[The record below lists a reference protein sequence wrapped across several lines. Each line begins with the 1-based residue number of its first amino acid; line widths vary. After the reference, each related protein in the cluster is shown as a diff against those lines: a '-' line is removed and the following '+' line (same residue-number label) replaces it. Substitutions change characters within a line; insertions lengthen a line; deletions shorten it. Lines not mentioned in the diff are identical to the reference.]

1 MLCPEFP
8 VQVNMHRHSIEKLNI
23 QSSHQ
28 GVMQLGLFFI
38 LPFLSL
44 SPSLS
49 FFFLVLGSGL

>member
-8 VQVNMHRHSIEKLNI
+8 VQVNMHRHSTEKLNI

-38 LPFLSL
+38 LPFLSF
-44 SPSLS
+44 